1 LRVQIISSFG
11 VDGCTPFAVGEELDV
26 ASGIAKV
33 WIAAD
38 RARAIEA
45 EPVTIPESTV
55 AQTVTNTRET
65 AVAKFKRKQTR

>member
-1 LRVQIISSFG
+1 MRVQIISSFG
-11 VDGCTPFAVGEELDV
+11 VDGCVPFAIGEQLDV

-33 WIAAD
+33 WIASD

-45 EPVTIPESTV
+45 EPVTTPETAV
-55 AQTVTNTRET
+55 AQTVTNLRET